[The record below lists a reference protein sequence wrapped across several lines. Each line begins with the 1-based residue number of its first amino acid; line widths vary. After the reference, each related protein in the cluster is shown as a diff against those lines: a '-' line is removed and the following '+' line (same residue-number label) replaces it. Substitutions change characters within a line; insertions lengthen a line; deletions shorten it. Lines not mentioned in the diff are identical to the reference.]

1 MRNKSFKAINSTIH
15 KTASIFPGARLVD
28 STIHEHCCIG
38 EESDIVGG
46 CLHAH
51 SELGRRNI
59 VRYSTL
65 GKGSYTGTNT
75 IINKTDVG
83 KCSSISWNVSIGGG
97 SHQYNKISMYT
108 GYWFNR
114 TFGIENPKEF
124 PYYRTNIGNDVWI
137 ASGANVIGGVN
148 IGDGCVIGAGAVV
161 TKDIPPYSIV
171 VGVPARVIKR
181 RFDDETIDLLEK
193 IQWWDW
199 PDELI
204 KEHYDFLTNV
214 PNKEILKEM
223 AGIWNEEM
231 LK

>member
-1 MRNKSFKAINSTIH
+1 MENKPFKANNSTIH
-15 KTASIFPGARLVD
+15 ETANIFPGVRLVD
-28 STIHEHCCIG
+28 SMIYENCCIG
-38 EESDIVGG
+38 EESDIVGA
-46 CLHAH
+46 CLYEH

-75 IINKTDVG
+75 VINKADIG
-83 KCSSISWNVSIGGG
+83 KYSSISWNVSIGGG
-97 SHQYNKISMYT
+97 THQYNKVSMYT

-114 TFGIENPKEF
+114 TFGIENTENF
-124 PYYRTNIGNDVWI
+124 PYYRTQIGNDVWI
-137 ASGANVIGGVN
+137 ASGANIIGGIN
-148 IGDGCVIGAGAVV
+148 IGDGCVVGAGAVV

-171 VGVPARVIKR
+171 VGVPARVVKK

-204 KEHYDFLTNV
+204 KERYAFLSNV
-214 PNKEILKEM
+214 PSKDALREM
-223 AGIWNEEM
+223 VGI
-231 LK
+231 